1 MSNEKKLRLIPLGGL
16 QEIGKNCAIV
26 EYGNDMVMIDCG
38 LTFPNEEMLGVDI
51 VIPDF
56 TYVEENKKRLGGIFV
71 THGHEDHIGAIP
83 YFLKNV
89 DTNVYCSKLTKGLLE
104 NKFKEHR
111 LNPNKIKMVNVNNKV
126 KVGDLSVEFIRVSHS
141 IPDSCAIAV
150 KSPVGTILFTG
161 DFKMDFTPIDGDP
174 TDIQRI
180 AELGKKGLLALYCD
194 STNVEREG
202 HSISE
207 KEVGD
212 TFIKIF
218 GQVSGRIVVATFASN
233 LHRVQQIIYAA
244 EKYNKK
250 VALSGRS
257 MINNVKI
264 ASDLGYLK
272 VKNNTLIDMKNVK
285 NYADDEIVVLST
297 GTQGEPLSALTR
309 MANREHKQIHLNETD
324 TIILS
329 SSAIP
334 GNEIAINNV
343 INKLTQ
349 IGVNI
354 IYSSLERVH
363 ASGHACQEEIKLMY
377 QLATPRFLVP
387 AHGEPRQLHTHRD
400 LAVDMGM
407 DNQNIHILENGD
419 ILEFTKKS
427 AKVVGK
433 VQAGNVLV
441 DGSGIGDV
449 GNIVLKDR
457 KHLSEDGL
465 MVVSITFDRSTQTLL
480 AGPEIVS
487 RGFVYVKESQDIIE
501 NAKEVV
507 VKSFE
512 KCQKEEIRAISQ
524 IKYQIREDLKSYL
537 YNELGRDPMILPV
550 ISEVENNEIYKL
562 SSY

>member
-1 MSNEKKLRLIPLGGL
+1 MRHEKKLKLIPIGGL
-16 QEIGKNCAIV
+16 QEIGKNCTIV

-38 LTFPNEEMLGVDI
+38 LTFPDQDMLGVDI

-56 TYVEENKKRLGGIFV
+56 TYVEENKDKLRGIFV

-83 YFLKNV
+83 YFLKSV

-104 NKFKEHR
+104 NKFKEHG
-111 LNPNKIKMVNVNNKV
+111 LNPNRIKMVNVNNKV
-126 KVGDLSVEFIRVSHS
+126 NVGELSVEFIRVSHS
-141 IPDSCAIAV
+141 IPDSCSIAV

-174 TDIQRI
+174 TDIQRL
-180 AELGKKGLLALYCD
+180 AELGKKGLLAVYAD
-194 STNVEREG
+194 STNVERPG
-202 HSISE
+202 HSLSE

-212 TFIKIF
+212 TFIRIF
-218 GQVSGRIVVATFASN
+218 GQVSGRIIVATFASN
-233 LHRVQQIIYAA
+233 LHRVQQVIYAA
-244 EKYNKK
+244 EKYNRK

-257 MINNVKI
+257 MLNNVKI

-272 VKNNTLIDMKNVK
+272 VKSNTLIDMKNIK
-285 NYADDEIVVLST
+285 SYADDEIVVLST

-309 MANREHKQIHLNETD
+309 MANGEHKQIHLNETD
-324 TIILS
+324 TVILS

-334 GNEIAINNV
+334 GNEIAINNT
-343 INKLTQ
+343 INKLTK

-354 IYSSLERVH
+354 IYASLAKVH

-377 QLATPRFLVP
+377 QLTTPKYLLP
-387 AHGEPRQLHTHRD
+387 AHGEARQLQTHQKI
-400 LAVDMGM
+400 AEDMGM
-407 DNQNIHILENGD
+407 DKDKIFILENGD
-419 ILEFTKKS
+419 VLEFTKKT
-427 AKVVGK
+427 AKVSGK
-433 VQAGNVLV
+433 VTAGKVLV

-465 MVVSITFDRSTQTLL
+465 MVVSITFDRNTQALL

-487 RGFVYVKESQDIIE
+487 RGFVYVKENQDIIE
-501 NAKEVV
+501 NSKEVV
-507 VKSFE
+507 LRSVE
-512 KCQKEEIRAISQ
+512 KCQKEEIRALSQ

-537 YNELGRDPMILPV
+537 YNELGRDPMILPI
-550 ISEVENNEIYKL
+550 ISEVENNEIY
-562 SSY
+562 

>member
-1 MSNEKKLRLIPLGGL
+1 MSNEKKLRVIPLGGL
-16 QEIGKNCAIV
+16 QEIGKNCTLV

-56 TYVEENKKRLGGIFV
+56 TYVEENKRKLGGIFV

-83 YFLKNV
+83 YFLKNI

-104 NKFKEHR
+104 NKFKEHG

-126 KVGDLSVEFIRVSHS
+126 KVGELSLEFIRVSHS

-194 STNVEREG
+194 STNVERPG
-202 HSISE
+202 YSISE

-212 TFIKIF
+212 TFVRIF
-218 GQVSGRIVVATFASN
+218 GQVTGRIIVATFASN

-244 EKYNKK
+244 EKYNRK

-257 MINNVKI
+257 MMNNVKI

-272 VKNNTLIDMKNVK
+272 VKNNTLIEMKNIK

-309 MANREHKQIHLNETD
+309 MANSEHKQVHLNETD
-324 TIILS
+324 TVILS

-343 INKLTQ
+343 INKLTKL
-349 IGVNI
+349 GVNI
-354 IYSSLERVH
+354 IYSSLARVH

-377 QLATPRFLVP
+377 QLTTPKFLIP
-387 AHGEPRQLHTHRD
+387 AHGEARQLQTHED
-400 LAVDMGM
+400 IAVSMGM
-407 DNQNIHILENGD
+407 EKQNIHILENGD
-419 ILEFTKKS
+419 VLEFTKKS
-427 AKVVGK
+427 ANLAGK
-433 VQAGNVLV
+433 IQAGNVLV

-465 MVVSITFDRSTQTLL
+465 MVVSITFDRNTQTLL

-487 RGFVYVKESQDIIE
+487 RGFVYVKENQDIIE

-507 VKSFE
+507 IRSFE

>member
-1 MSNEKKLRLIPLGGL
+1 MRHEKKLKLIPIGGL
-16 QEIGKNCAIV
+16 QEIGKNCTIV

-38 LTFPNEEMLGVDI
+38 LTFPDQDMLGVDI

-56 TYVEENKKRLGGIFV
+56 TYVEENKDKLRGIFV

-83 YFLKNV
+83 YFLKSV

-104 NKFKEHR
+104 NKFKEHG
-111 LNPNKIKMVNVNNKV
+111 LNPNRIKMVNVNNKV
-126 KVGDLSVEFIRVSHS
+126 NVGDLSVEFIRVSHS
-141 IPDSCAIAV
+141 IPDSCSIAV

-174 TDIQRI
+174 TDIQRL
-180 AELGKKGLLALYCD
+180 AELGKKGLLAVYAD
-194 STNVEREG
+194 STNVERPG
-202 HSISE
+202 HSLSE

-212 TFIKIF
+212 TFIRIF
-218 GQVSGRIVVATFASN
+218 GQVSGRIIVATFASN
-233 LHRVQQIIYAA
+233 LHRVQQVIYAA
-244 EKYNKK
+244 EKYNRK

-257 MINNVKI
+257 MLNNVKI

-272 VKNNTLIDMKNVK
+272 VKSNTLIDMKNIK
-285 NYADDEIVVLST
+285 SYADDEIVVLST

-309 MANREHKQIHLNETD
+309 MANGEHKQIHLNETD
-324 TIILS
+324 TVILS

-334 GNEIAINNV
+334 GNEIAINNT
-343 INKLTQ
+343 INKLTK

-354 IYSSLERVH
+354 IYASLAKVH

-377 QLATPRFLVP
+377 QLTTPKYLLP
-387 AHGEPRQLHTHRD
+387 AHGEARQLKTHQQI
-400 LAVDMGM
+400 AEDMGM
-407 DNQNIHILENGD
+407 DKDKIFILENGD
-419 ILEFTKKS
+419 VLEFTKKT
-427 AKVVGK
+427 AKVTGK
-433 VQAGNVLV
+433 VTAGKILV

-465 MVVSITFDRSTQTLL
+465 MVVSITFDRNTQALL

-487 RGFVYVKESQDIIE
+487 RGFVYVKENQDIIE
-501 NAKEVV
+501 NSKEVV
-507 VKSFE
+507 LRSVE
-512 KCQKEEIRAISQ
+512 KCQKEEIRALSQ

-550 ISEVENNEIYKL
+550 ISEVENNEIY
-562 SSY
+562 

>member
-1 MSNEKKLRLIPLGGL
+1 MSNEKKLRVIPLGGL
-16 QEIGKNCAIV
+16 QEIGKNCTVV

-104 NKFKEHR
+104 NKFKEHH
-111 LNPNKIKMVNVNNKV
+111 LNPNKIKMVNVNSKV
-126 KVGDLSVEFIRVSHS
+126 KVGELSVEFIRVSHS

-194 STNVEREG
+194 STNVERPG
-202 HSISE
+202 YSISE

-233 LHRVQQIIYAA
+233 LHRVQQIIFAA
-244 EKYNKK
+244 ERYNKK

-264 ASDLGYLK
+264 ASELGYLK
-272 VKNNTLIDMKNVK
+272 VKNNTIIDMKNVK
-285 NYADDEIVVLST
+285 SYADDEIVVLST

-309 MANREHKQIHLNETD
+309 MANRDHKQIHLNETD
-324 TIILS
+324 TVILS

-343 INKLTQ
+343 INKLTE

-377 QLATPRFLVP
+377 QLATPRFLLP
-387 AHGEPRQLHTHRD
+387 AHGEARQLHTHRD
-400 LAVDMGM
+400 LAISMGM
-407 DNQNIHILENGD
+407 DSQNIHILENGD
-419 ILEFTKKS
+419 IIEFTKKS
-427 AKVVGK
+427 ANVVGK

-465 MVVSITFDRSTQTLL
+465 MVVSITFDRNTQTLL

-487 RGFVYVKESQDIIE
+487 RGFVYVKENQDIIE
-501 NAKEVV
+501 NAKELVV
-507 VKSFE
+507 RSFE
-512 KCQKEEIRAISQ
+512 KCQKDEIRAISQ

>member
-1 MSNEKKLRLIPLGGL
+1 MRHEKKLKLIPIGGL
-16 QEIGKNCAIV
+16 QEIGKNCTVV

-38 LTFPNEEMLGVDI
+38 LTFPDQDMLGVDI

-56 TYVEENKKRLGGIFV
+56 TYVEENKDKLRGIFV

-83 YFLKNV
+83 YFLKSV

-104 NKFKEHR
+104 NKFKEHG
-111 LNPNKIKMVNVNNKV
+111 LNPNRIKMVNVNNKV
-126 KVGDLSVEFIRVSHS
+126 NVGELSVEFIRVSHS
-141 IPDSCAIAV
+141 IPDSCSIAV

-174 TDIQRI
+174 TDIQRL
-180 AELGKKGLLALYCD
+180 AELGKKGLLAVYAD
-194 STNVEREG
+194 STNVERPG
-202 HSISE
+202 HSLSE

-212 TFIKIF
+212 TFIRIF
-218 GQVSGRIVVATFASN
+218 GQVSGRIIVATFASN
-233 LHRVQQIIYAA
+233 LHRVQQVIYAA
-244 EKYNKK
+244 EKYNRK

-257 MINNVKI
+257 MLNNVKI

-272 VKNNTLIDMKNVK
+272 VKSNTLIDMKNIK
-285 NYADDEIVVLST
+285 SYADDEIVVLST

-309 MANREHKQIHLNETD
+309 MANGEHKQIHLNETD
-324 TIILS
+324 TVILS

-334 GNEIAINNV
+334 GNEIAINNT
-343 INKLTQ
+343 INKLTK

-354 IYSSLERVH
+354 IYASLAKVH

-377 QLATPRFLVP
+377 QLTTPKYLLP
-387 AHGEPRQLHTHRD
+387 AHGEARQLQTHQQI
-400 LAVDMGM
+400 AEDMGM
-407 DNQNIHILENGD
+407 DKDKIFILENGD
-419 ILEFTKKS
+419 VLEFTKKS
-427 AKVVGK
+427 AKVSGK
-433 VQAGNVLV
+433 VTAGKVLV

-465 MVVSITFDRSTQTLL
+465 MVVSITFDRNTQALL

-487 RGFVYVKESQDIIE
+487 RGFVYVKENQDIIE
-501 NAKEVV
+501 NSKEVV
-507 VKSFE
+507 LRSVE
-512 KCQKEEIRAISQ
+512 KCQKEEIRALSQ

>member
-56 TYVEENKKRLGGIFV
+56 TYVDENKKRLGGIFV

-349 IGVNI
+349 IGVDI

>member
-1 MSNEKKLRLIPLGGL
+1 MRHEKKLKLIPIGGL
-16 QEIGKNCAIV
+16 QEIGKNCTVV

-38 LTFPNEEMLGVDI
+38 LTFPDQDMLGVDI

-56 TYVEENKKRLGGIFV
+56 TYVEENKDKLRGIFV

-83 YFLKNV
+83 YFLKSV
-89 DTNVYCSKLTKGLLE
+89 DTNVYCSKLNKGLLE
-104 NKFKEHR
+104 NKFKEHG
-111 LNPNKIKMVNVNNKV
+111 LNPNRIKMVNVNNKV
-126 KVGDLSVEFIRVSHS
+126 NVGDLSVEFIRVSHS
-141 IPDSCAIAV
+141 IPDSCSIAV

-174 TDIQRI
+174 TDIQRL
-180 AELGKKGLLALYCD
+180 AELGKKGLLAVYAD
-194 STNVEREG
+194 STNVERPG
-202 HSISE
+202 HSLSE

-212 TFIKIF
+212 TFIRIF
-218 GQVSGRIVVATFASN
+218 GQVSGRIIVATFASN
-233 LHRVQQIIYAA
+233 LHRVQQVIYAA

-257 MINNVKI
+257 MLNNVKI

-272 VKNNTLIDMKNVK
+272 VKSNTLIDMKNIK
-285 NYADDEIVVLST
+285 SYADDEIVVLST

-309 MANREHKQIHLNETD
+309 MANGEHKQIHLNETD
-324 TIILS
+324 TVILS

-334 GNEIAINNV
+334 GNEIAINNT
-343 INKLTQ
+343 INKLTK

-354 IYSSLERVH
+354 IYASLAKVH

-377 QLATPRFLVP
+377 QLTTPKYLLP
-387 AHGEPRQLHTHRD
+387 AHGEARQLQTHQKI
-400 LAVDMGM
+400 AEDMGM
-407 DNQNIHILENGD
+407 DKDKIFILENGD
-419 ILEFTKKS
+419 VLEFTKKT
-427 AKVVGK
+427 AKVTGK
-433 VQAGNVLV
+433 VTAGKVLV

-465 MVVSITFDRSTQTLL
+465 MVVSITFDRNTQALL

-487 RGFVYVKESQDIIE
+487 RGFVYVKENQDIIE
-501 NAKEVV
+501 NSKEVV
-507 VKSFE
+507 LRSVE
-512 KCQKEEIRAISQ
+512 KCQKEEIRALSQ

-550 ISEVENNEIYKL
+550 ISEVENNEIY
-562 SSY
+562 

>member
-1 MSNEKKLRLIPLGGL
+1 MRHEKKLKLIPIGGL
-16 QEIGKNCAIV
+16 QEIGKNCTVV

-38 LTFPNEEMLGVDI
+38 LTFPDQDMLGVDI

-56 TYVEENKKRLGGIFV
+56 TYVEENKDKLRGIFV

-83 YFLKNV
+83 YFLKSV

-104 NKFKEHR
+104 NKFKEHG
-111 LNPNKIKMVNVNNKV
+111 LNPNRIKMVNVNNKV
-126 KVGDLSVEFIRVSHS
+126 NVGDLSVEFIRVSHS
-141 IPDSCAIAV
+141 IPDSCSIAV

-174 TDIQRI
+174 TDIQRL
-180 AELGKKGLLALYCD
+180 AELGKKGLLAVYAD
-194 STNVEREG
+194 STNVERPG
-202 HSISE
+202 HSLSE

-212 TFIKIF
+212 TFIRIF
-218 GQVSGRIVVATFASN
+218 GQVSGRIIVATFASN
-233 LHRVQQIIYAA
+233 LHRVQQVIYAA
-244 EKYNKK
+244 EKYNRK

-257 MINNVKI
+257 MLNNVKI

-272 VKNNTLIDMKNVK
+272 VKSNTLIDMKNIK
-285 NYADDEIVVLST
+285 SYADDEIVVLST

-309 MANREHKQIHLNETD
+309 MTNGEHKQIHLNETD
-324 TIILS
+324 TVILS

-334 GNEIAINNV
+334 GNEIAINNT
-343 INKLTQ
+343 INKLTK

-354 IYSSLERVH
+354 IYASLAKVH

-377 QLATPRFLVP
+377 QLTTPKYLLP
-387 AHGEPRQLHTHRD
+387 AHGEARQLQTHQQI
-400 LAVDMGM
+400 AEDMGM
-407 DNQNIHILENGD
+407 DKDKIFILENGD
-419 ILEFTKKS
+419 VLEFTKKT
-427 AKVVGK
+427 AKVSGK
-433 VQAGNVLV
+433 VTAGKVLV

-465 MVVSITFDRSTQTLL
+465 MVVSITFDRNTQALL

-487 RGFVYVKESQDIIE
+487 RGFVYVKENQDIIE
-501 NAKEVV
+501 NSKEVV
-507 VKSFE
+507 LRSVE
-512 KCQKEEIRAISQ
+512 KCQKEEIRALSQ

-550 ISEVENNEIYKL
+550 ISEVENNEIY
-562 SSY
+562 

>member
-1 MSNEKKLRLIPLGGL
+1 MRHEKKLKLIPIGGL
-16 QEIGKNCAIV
+16 QEIGKNCTIV

-38 LTFPNEEMLGVDI
+38 LTFPDQDMLGVDI

-56 TYVEENKKRLGGIFV
+56 TYVEENKDKLRGIFV

-83 YFLKNV
+83 YFLKSV

-104 NKFKEHR
+104 NKFKEHG
-111 LNPNKIKMVNVNNKV
+111 LNPNRIKMVNVNNKV
-126 KVGDLSVEFIRVSHS
+126 NVGELSVEFIRVSHS
-141 IPDSCAIAV
+141 IPDSCSIAV

-174 TDIQRI
+174 TDIQRL
-180 AELGKKGLLALYCD
+180 AELGKKGLLAVYAD
-194 STNVEREG
+194 STNVERPG
-202 HSISE
+202 HSLSE

-212 TFIKIF
+212 TFIRIF
-218 GQVSGRIVVATFASN
+218 GQVSGRIIVATFASN
-233 LHRVQQIIYAA
+233 LHRVQQVIYAA
-244 EKYNKK
+244 EKYNRK

-257 MINNVKI
+257 MLNNVKI

-272 VKNNTLIDMKNVK
+272 VKSNTLIDMKNIK
-285 NYADDEIVVLST
+285 SYADDEIVVLST

-309 MANREHKQIHLNETD
+309 MANGEHKQIHLNETD
-324 TIILS
+324 TVILS

-334 GNEIAINNV
+334 GNEIAINNT
-343 INKLTQ
+343 INKLTK

-354 IYSSLERVH
+354 IYASLAKVH

-377 QLATPRFLVP
+377 QLTTPKYLLP
-387 AHGEPRQLHTHRD
+387 AHGEARQLQTHQQI
-400 LAVDMGM
+400 AEDMGM
-407 DNQNIHILENGD
+407 DKDKIFILENGD
-419 ILEFTKKS
+419 VLEFTKKS
-427 AKVVGK
+427 AKVSGK
-433 VQAGNVLV
+433 VTAGKVLV

-465 MVVSITFDRSTQTLL
+465 MVVSITFDRNTQALL

-487 RGFVYVKESQDIIE
+487 RGFVYVKENQDIIE
-501 NAKEVV
+501 NSKEVV
-507 VKSFE
+507 LRSVE
-512 KCQKEEIRAISQ
+512 KCQKEEIRALSQ

-550 ISEVENNEIYKL
+550 ISEVENNEIY
-562 SSY
+562 

>member
-1 MSNEKKLRLIPLGGL
+1 MRHEKKLKLIPIGGL
-16 QEIGKNCAIV
+16 QEIGKNCTVV

-38 LTFPNEEMLGVDI
+38 LTFPDQDMLGVDI

-56 TYVEENKKRLGGIFV
+56 TYVEENKDKLRGIFV

-83 YFLKNV
+83 YFLKSV

-104 NKFKEHR
+104 NKFKEHD
-111 LNPNKIKMVNVNNKV
+111 LNPNRIKMVNVNNKV
-126 KVGDLSVEFIRVSHS
+126 NVGELSVEFIRVSHS
-141 IPDSCAIAV
+141 IPDSCSIAV

-174 TDIQRI
+174 TDIQRL
-180 AELGKKGLLALYCD
+180 AELGKKGLLAVYAD
-194 STNVEREG
+194 STNVERPG
-202 HSISE
+202 HSLSE

-212 TFIKIF
+212 TFIRIF
-218 GQVSGRIVVATFASN
+218 GQVSGRIIVATFASN
-233 LHRVQQIIYAA
+233 LHRVQQVIYAA
-244 EKYNKK
+244 EKYNRK

-257 MINNVKI
+257 MLNNVKI

-272 VKNNTLIDMKNVK
+272 VKSNTLIDMKNIK
-285 NYADDEIVVLST
+285 SYADDEIVVLST

-309 MANREHKQIHLNETD
+309 MANGEHKQIHLNETD
-324 TIILS
+324 TVILS

-334 GNEIAINNV
+334 GNEIAINNT
-343 INKLTQ
+343 INKLTK

-354 IYSSLERVH
+354 IYASLAKVH

-377 QLATPRFLVP
+377 QLTTPKYLLP
-387 AHGEPRQLHTHRD
+387 AHGEARQLQTHKQI
-400 LAVDMGM
+400 AEDMGM
-407 DNQNIHILENGD
+407 DKDKIFILENGD
-419 ILEFTKKS
+419 VLEFTKKT
-427 AKVVGK
+427 AKVTGK
-433 VQAGNVLV
+433 VTAGKVLV

-465 MVVSITFDRSTQTLL
+465 MVVSITFDRNTQALL

-487 RGFVYVKESQDIIE
+487 RGFVYVKENQDIIE
-501 NAKEVV
+501 NSKDVV
-507 VKSFE
+507 LRAVE
-512 KCQKEEIRAISQ
+512 KCQKEEIRALSQ

-550 ISEVENNEIYKL
+550 ISEVENNEIY
-562 SSY
+562 

>member
-104 NKFKEHR
+104 NKFKEHH

-285 NYADDEIVVLST
+285 SYADDEIVVLST

-349 IGVNI
+349 IGVDI

>member
-1 MSNEKKLRLIPLGGL
+1 MSNEKKLRLIPLGGM
-16 QEIGKNCAIV
+16 QEIGKNCSII

-56 TYVEENKKRLGGIFV
+56 TYVEENKKKLGGIFV

-89 DTNVYCSKLTKGLLE
+89 DTNVYCSKLTKGLLA
-104 NKFKEHR
+104 NKFKEHN

-126 KVGDLSVEFIRVSHS
+126 KVGELSVEFIRVSHS
-141 IPDSCAIAV
+141 IPDSCAVAV

-194 STNVEREG
+194 STNVERPG
-202 HSISE
+202 YSISE

-212 TFIKIF
+212 TFIRIF
-218 GQVSGRIVVATFASN
+218 GQVTGRIIVATFASN

-257 MINNVKI
+257 MMNNVRI
-264 ASDLGYLK
+264 ASELGYLN
-272 VKNNTLIDMKNVK
+272 VKNNTIIDMKNVK

-309 MANREHKQIHLNETD
+309 MANHEHKQIHLNETD
-324 TIILS
+324 TVILS

-343 INKLTQ
+343 INKLTT

-363 ASGHACQEEIKLMY
+363 
-377 QLATPRFLVP
+377 
-387 AHGEPRQLHTHRD
+387 THRD
-400 LAVDMGM
+400 LAIDMGM
-407 DNQNIHILENGD
+407 DKDNIHIIENGD
-419 ILEFTKKS
+419 VVEFTKKS

-433 VQAGNVLV
+433 IQAGNVLV

-465 MVVSITFDRSTQTLL
+465 MVVSITFDRNTQTLL

-487 RGFVYVKESQDIIE
+487 RGFVYVKENQDIIE

-507 VKSFE
+507 IRSFE
-512 KCQKEEIRAISQ
+512 KCQKDEVRAISQ

>member
-1 MSNEKKLRLIPLGGL
+1 MTNEKKLKLIPIGGM
-16 QEIGKNCAIV
+16 QEIGKNCAVV

-38 LTFPNEEMLGVDI
+38 LTFPDQDMLGVDI

-56 TYVEENKKRLGGIFV
+56 TYVEENKDKLRGIFV

-104 NKFKEHR
+104 SKFKEHG
-111 LNPNKIKMVNVNNKV
+111 LNPNRIKMVNVNNKV
-126 KVGDLSVEFIRVSHS
+126 KVGDMSLEFIRVSHS
-141 IPDSCAIAV
+141 IPDSCAIAL

-180 AELGKKGLLALYCD
+180 AELGRKGLLALYAD
-194 STNVEREG
+194 STNVERPG
-202 HSISE
+202 FSISE

-212 TFIKIF
+212 TFIRIF
-218 GQVSGRIVVATFASN
+218 GQVSGRIIVATFASN
-233 LHRVQQIIYAA
+233 LHRVQQVIYAA
-244 EKYNKK
+244 EKYNRK

-272 VKNNTLIDMKNVK
+272 INNNTLIDMKNIK
-285 NYADDEIVVLST
+285 KYSDDQVVVLST

-309 MANREHKQIHLNETD
+309 MANGEHKQIHLNETD
-324 TIILS
+324 TVILS

-334 GNEIAINNV
+334 GNEISINNT
-343 INKLTQ
+343 INKLTK

-354 IYSSLERVH
+354 IYASLAKVH

-377 QLATPRFLVP
+377 QLTTPKYLIP
-387 AHGEPRQLHTHRD
+387 AHGEARQLQTHEKI
-400 LAVDMGM
+400 AEDMGM
-407 DNQNIHILENGD
+407 EKKNIFSLDNGD

-427 AKVVGK
+427 AKVSGK
-433 VQAGNVLV
+433 VQAGKVLI

-465 MVVSITFDRSTQTLL
+465 MVVSITFDRNTQTLL

-487 RGFVYVKESQDIIE
+487 RGFVYVKENQDIIE
-501 NAKEVV
+501 NSKEVV
-507 VKSFE
+507 LRSIE
-512 KCQKEEIRAISQ
+512 KCQKEEIRALSQ

-537 YNELGRDPMILPV
+537 YNELGRDPMLLPI
-550 ISEVENNEIYKL
+550 ISEVDNNEIY
-562 SSY
+562 

>member
-1 MSNEKKLRLIPLGGL
+1 MRHEKKLKLIPIGGL
-16 QEIGKNCAIV
+16 QEIGKNCTIV

-38 LTFPNEEMLGVDI
+38 LTFPDQDMLGVDI

-56 TYVEENKKRLGGIFV
+56 TYVEENKDKLRGIFV

-83 YFLKNV
+83 YFLKSV

-104 NKFKEHR
+104 NKFKEHG
-111 LNPNKIKMVNVNNKV
+111 LNPNRIKMVNVNNKV
-126 KVGDLSVEFIRVSHS
+126 NVGELSVEFIRVSHS
-141 IPDSCAIAV
+141 IPDSCSIAV

-174 TDIQRI
+174 TDIQRL
-180 AELGKKGLLALYCD
+180 AELGKKGLLAVYAD
-194 STNVEREG
+194 STNVERPG
-202 HSISE
+202 HSLSE

-212 TFIKIF
+212 TFIRIF
-218 GQVSGRIVVATFASN
+218 GQVSGRIIVATFASN
-233 LHRVQQIIYAA
+233 LHRVQQVIYAA
-244 EKYNKK
+244 EKYNRK

-257 MINNVKI
+257 MLNNVKI

-272 VKNNTLIDMKNVK
+272 VKSNTLIDMKNIK
-285 NYADDEIVVLST
+285 SYADDEIVVLST

-309 MANREHKQIHLNETD
+309 MANGEHKQIHLNETD
-324 TIILS
+324 TVILS

-334 GNEIAINNV
+334 GNEIAINNT
-343 INKLTQ
+343 INKLTK

-354 IYSSLERVH
+354 IYASLAKVH

-377 QLATPRFLVP
+377 QLTTPKYLLP
-387 AHGEPRQLHTHRD
+387 AHGEARQLQTHQKI
-400 LAVDMGM
+400 AEDMGM
-407 DNQNIHILENGD
+407 DKDKIFVLENGD
-419 ILEFTKKS
+419 VLEFTKKT
-427 AKVVGK
+427 AKVAGK
-433 VQAGNVLV
+433 VTAGKVLV

-465 MVVSITFDRSTQTLL
+465 MVVSITFDRNTQALL

-487 RGFVYVKESQDIIE
+487 RGFVYVKENQDIIE

-507 VKSFE
+507 LRSVE
-512 KCQKEEIRAISQ
+512 KCQKEEIRALSQ

-537 YNELGRDPMILPV
+537 YNELGRDPMILPI
-550 ISEVENNEIYKL
+550 ISEVENNEIY
-562 SSY
+562 

>member
-1 MSNEKKLRLIPLGGL
+1 MSHDKKLRVIPLGGL
-16 QEIGKNCAIV
+16 QEIGKNCTVV

-38 LTFPNEEMLGVDI
+38 LTFPDEDMLGVDI

-56 TYVEENKKRLGGIFV
+56 TYVEENKHKLRGIFV

-83 YFLKNV
+83 YFLKNI
-89 DTNVYCSKLTKGLLE
+89 DTNVYCSKLTKGLLG
-104 NKFKEHR
+104 NKFKEHG
-111 LNPNKIKMVNVNNKV
+111 LNQNRIKMVNVNNKV
-126 KVGDLSVEFIRVSHS
+126 DVGKMSLEFIRVSHS

-150 KSPVGTILFTG
+150 KTPVGTILFTG

-180 AELGKKGLLALYCD
+180 AELGRKGLLALYCD
-194 STNVEREG
+194 STNVERPG
-202 HSISE
+202 YSISE
-207 KEVGD
+207 KDVGD
-212 TFIKIF
+212 TFVRIF

-233 LHRVQQIIYAA
+233 LHRVQQIIFAA
-244 EKYNKK
+244 ERYNKK

-264 ASDLGYLK
+264 ASELGYLK
-272 VKNNTLIDMKNVK
+272 VKNNTLIDMKNIK
-285 NYADDEIVVLST
+285 SYADDEVVILST

-309 MANREHKQIHLNETD
+309 MANGSHKQVQLNETD
-324 TIILS
+324 TVILS

-343 INKLTQ
+343 INKLTK

-354 IYSSLERVH
+354 IYSSLAKVH
-363 ASGHACQEEIKLMY
+363 ASGHANQEEIKLMY
-377 QLATPRFLVP
+377 QLATPKYLIP
-387 AHGEPRQLHTHRD
+387 AHGEARQLQTHEQ
-400 LAVDMGM
+400 LAMDMGM
-407 DNQNIHILENGD
+407 DKQNIYVQENGD
-419 ILEFTKKS
+419 VIEFTKKS
-427 AKVVGK
+427 AKVTGK

-465 MVVSITFDRSTQTLL
+465 MVVSVTFDRNTQSLL

-487 RGFVYVKESQDIIE
+487 RGFVYVKENQDIIE

-507 VKSFE
+507 VRSVE
-512 KCQKEEIRAISQ
+512 KCQREEIRAISQ

-550 ISEVENNEIYKL
+550 ISEVENNERY
-562 SSY
+562 

>member
-1 MSNEKKLRLIPLGGL
+1 MSNDKKLRVIPLGGL
-16 QEIGKNCAIV
+16 QEIGKNCTVV

-56 TYVEENKKRLGGIFV
+56 TYVEENKKKLGGIFV

-104 NKFKEHR
+104 NKFKEHH

-126 KVGDLSVEFIRVSHS
+126 KVGELSVEFIRVSHS

-194 STNVEREG
+194 STNVERPG
-202 HSISE
+202 YSISE

-233 LHRVQQIIYAA
+233 LHRVQQIIFAA
-244 EKYNKK
+244 ERYNKK

-264 ASDLGYLK
+264 ASELGYLK
-272 VKNNTLIDMKNVK
+272 VKNNTIIDMKNVK
-285 NYADDEIVVLST
+285 SYADDEIVVLST

-309 MANREHKQIHLNETD
+309 MANRDHKQIHLNETD
-324 TIILS
+324 TVILS

-343 INKLTQ
+343 INKLTE

-377 QLATPRFLVP
+377 QLATPRFLLP
-387 AHGEPRQLHTHRD
+387 AHGEARQLHTHRD
-400 LAVDMGM
+400 LAIAMGM
-407 DNQNIHILENGD
+407 DKQNIHILENGD
-419 ILEFTKKS
+419 IIEFSKKS
-427 AKVVGK
+427 ANVVGK

-465 MVVSITFDRSTQTLL
+465 MVVSITFDRNTQTLL

-487 RGFVYVKESQDIIE
+487 RGFVYVKENQDIIE

-507 VKSFE
+507 VRSFE